1 MRKNS
6 VPVIMVILVLAKVL
20 GFLKLRLIAQ
30 LFGATRELD
39 MFWAAFTIPDML
51 INILILGSINAAII
65 PVFSRVLHNKGED
78 YLCRLFYKL
87 NILLF
92 LGIFL
97 ISCIA
102 FVYAENLSNLLV
114 GRHFNL
120 GILQTAE
127 DITGGDVKLLAT
139 LTRIILLSPIFL
151 GLSALLSGYLQVYKR
166 FFITALAPLVYN
178 VAIII
183 FALILVENRQ
193 MGVYG
198 MAWATVFGSLFHLI
212 TQIPVFIKLSKE
224 QGIWKKLSRTKEDF
238 SEVVN
243 IVRLAIPRVI
253 GAAGEQINALV
264 SVFISLTLSGGAL
277 STYKFAFSLHLFPV
291 QIVGGAVSLV
301 ALPNLAEAFSQG
313 NMKIF
318 REIYNKA
325 IQRSLFMVLPMIA
338 IIIVLRLPIVR
349 LAYGVGEFDWWSTI
363 ITSWC
368 LFLMSFG
375 ILGQILASLSL
386 RAFYAIHET
395 RIPLLIIT
403 LTIILNILGSYYFT
417 NFFSH
422 YTDWR
427 PIIGEILSNPDI
439 FAVWEST
446 KIMLR
451 DMSSWFTTR
460 STYDAAVGGLAMSL
474 SVSFLFEAILYIVI
488 LHRKT
493 KVLTWADSVKPF
505 LKKFISSFLM
515 VVVMYLAFRLTD
527 FSLDTTRTFNV
538 IIILVL
544 TSSLG
549 IGVYLLCCKIFDVRE
564 LTLISGYWKTLY
576 GYARPRKMLTIVPLL
591 MSDYA
596 SYFRVKIDSV
606 FSKNGNGNNNIKE
619 KKHKGEYYES
629 QEKGRKKQ
637 KN

>member
-1 MRKNS
+1 VRKNS

-39 MFWAAFTIPDML
+39 MFWAAFTVPDML

-65 PVFSRVLHNKGED
+65 PVFSKVLNNKGED
-78 YLCRLFYKL
+78 YLCRLFYRL
-87 NILLF
+87 NTLTFLL
-92 LGIFL
+92 IFL

-102 FVYAENLSNLLV
+102 FIYAESLSNLLV

-127 DITGGDVKLLAT
+127 DITGGDISLLT
-139 LTRIILLSPIFL
+139 NLTRIILLSPMFL

-178 VAIII
+178 VAIIA
-183 FALILVENRQ
+183 FALVLVQNRQ
-193 MGVYG
+193 LGVHG
-198 MAWATVFGSLFHLI
+198 MAWATVLGSLFHLV

-224 QGIWKKLSRTKEDF
+224 QGIWKKLSGVRQDF
-238 SEVVN
+238 TEVVN
-243 IVRLAIPRVI
+243 IVKLAIPRVI
-253 GAAGEQINALV
+253 GAVGEQINALV

-277 STYKFAFSLHLFPV
+277 STYRFAFSLHLFPV

-301 ALPNLAEAFSQG
+301 ALPNLAEAFSKG
-313 NMKIF
+313 KMRIF

-325 IQRSLFMVLPMIA
+325 IQRSLFMILPMIA

-375 ILGQILASLSL
+375 ILGQVLASLSL

-395 RIPLLIIT
+395 RIPLMIIT
-403 LTIILNILGSYYFT
+403 LTIILNIIGSYYFT

-427 PIIGEILSNPDI
+427 PIVGEILSNQDV
-439 FAVWEST
+439 FAVWESI
-446 KIMLR
+446 KLILR
-451 DMSSWFTTR
+451 DMFSWFTTR
-460 STYDAAVGGLAMSL
+460 NTSDAAVGGLAMSL
-474 SVSFLFEAILYIVI
+474 SISFLFEAILYIVI

-493 KVLTWADSVKPF
+493 KVLTWVGSIKPF
-505 LKKFISSFLM
+505 LEKFVSSFLM

-527 FSLDTTRTFNV
+527 FSLDTTRTLNV
-538 IIILVL
+538 VLILVL

-549 IGVYLLCCKIFDVRE
+549 IGVYLVCCKIFGVQE
-564 LTLISGYWKTLY
+564 LELISGYWKTLY
-576 GYARPRKMLTIVPLL
+576 NYARPRKMLTVIPLL

-596 SYFRVKIDSV
+596 SYFRVKIDSI
-606 FSKNGNGNNNIKE
+606 FSKNGNGNGNKISEKE
-619 KKHKGEYYES
+619 HEREEGKN
-629 QEKGRKKQ
+629 KQ
-637 KN
+637 KNS